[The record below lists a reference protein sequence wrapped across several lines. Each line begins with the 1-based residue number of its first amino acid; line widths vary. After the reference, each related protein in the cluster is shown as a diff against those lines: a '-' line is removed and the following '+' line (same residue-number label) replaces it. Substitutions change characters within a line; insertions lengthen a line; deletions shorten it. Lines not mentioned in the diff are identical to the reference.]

1 MTEENQ
7 RLPGEVVET
16 YRPPERR
23 EVVHSYTRPLP
34 ERMRPAPPPVRRR
47 KKGLW
52 IFLVCAVLAQRRACV
67 GLAVAAGVLMFC
79 AAISDLYDG
88 RLARKWKVV
97 STFGKLADPLM
108 DKVFFIV
115 SFPTLLWVIGAQGE
129 SPTHALVMLVFTV
142 LYILR
147 DQWVTFLRSVAAAY
161 RADVGAMW
169 LGKVRTALSF
179 PAAAYIYAYLALHH
193 LLPPACQG
201 PLMASVYAV
210 EGVLIALNV
219 YSCAVYTRV
228 YWPYLVRAIGAK

>member
-1 MTEENQ
+1 
-7 RLPGEVVET
+7 
-16 YRPPERR
+16 
-23 EVVHSYTRPLP
+23 
-34 ERMRPAPPPVRRR
+34 
-47 KKGLW
+47 
-52 IFLVCAVLAQRRACV
+52 
-67 GLAVAAGVLMFC
+67 MFC

-129 SPTHALVMLVFTV
+129 SPAHALVMLVFTV